1 MKVAVIGG
9 GPAGILAGGFAGN
22 RHEVHLFEKNEKLGK
37 KLYITG
43 KGRCNLTNKADI
55 SEFFDMVVSNKKF
68 LYSAFYS
75 FTNEDLISLIEKYG
89 VQTMVERGNR
99 VYPASEKSSD
109 ILKALVRFLEESKV
123 NIHLNTEVISIE
135 KNGEYFF
142 VKTKADNLK
151 FNKVII
157 ATGGVSYPVTG
168 STGDGLK
175 FSKNFGINT
184 TKLRPGLTPII
195 CKDKFISSLEGV
207 SLKNVQLTL
216 IQNGKKLIE
225 EMGEALFTDNG
236 ISGPIALTLSSY
248 IDKDKE
254 NELYLDFK
262 PAMTYEEMDARLIR
276 DLEENSN
283 KDIGNALINLTT
295 RRLVPVLIERAGISL
310 DKKSHQVT
318 KEERRNLVQMIKKF
332 PLNFKEL
339 DGFNGA
345 IITRGGVDVK
355 EIDSSTMESKKIK
368 GLYYAGEVL
377 DLDALTGGFNLQIAF
392 STGYLAGVSC

>member
-9 GPAGILAGGFAGN
+9 GPAGILAAGFAGK
-22 RHEVHLFEKNEKLGK
+22 RHEVHLLEKNEKLGK

-55 SEFFDMVVSNKKF
+55 SEFFDMVVTNKKF

-75 FTNEDLISLIEKYG
+75 FTNEDLISLIESYG
-89 VQTMVERGNR
+89 VKTMVERGNR

-109 ILKALVRFLEESKV
+109 IIKALGRFLEDSKV
-123 NIHLNTEVISIE
+123 NVHLKTEVLSIE
-135 KNGEYFF
+135 KNGDYFF
-142 VKTKADNLK
+142 VKTEEESLYFDKL
-151 FNKVII
+151 II

-168 STGDGLK
+168 STGDGLR
-175 FSKNFGINT
+175 FSKDLGLKT
-184 TKLRPGLTPII
+184 TRLRPGLTAII

-207 SLKNVQLTL
+207 SLKNV
-216 IQNGKKLIE
+216 KLILISNEKKVME
-225 EMGEALFTDNG
+225 EMGEALFTVKG

-248 IDKDKE
+248 IDEDKK
-254 NELYLDFK
+254 NELYFDFK
-262 PAMTYEEMDARLIR
+262 PAMTYEEIDARLIR
-276 DLEENSN
+276 DLNEYSN

-295 RRLVPVLIERAGISL
+295 KRLVPVIIERAGISL

-318 KEERRNLVQMIKKF
+318 KEERSNLVKMIKKF
-332 PLNFKEL
+332 PLEFKEL
-339 DGFNGA
+339 DGFNSA

-355 EIDSSTMESKKIK
+355 EIDSSTMESTKIK